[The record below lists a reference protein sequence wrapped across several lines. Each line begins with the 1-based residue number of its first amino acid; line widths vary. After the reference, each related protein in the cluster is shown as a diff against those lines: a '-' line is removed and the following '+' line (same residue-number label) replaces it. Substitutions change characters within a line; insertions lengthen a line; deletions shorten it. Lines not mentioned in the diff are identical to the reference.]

1 MYKKEIIINTSKLI
15 FFLPIGLISGFVGGY
30 LLSFIPNLLL
40 FIPFILFPGTE
51 PIREPIQAI
60 FSNLGGIAIAIN
72 ISLLLKP
79 DFLDLNKF
87 GVIVSIPLIAFE
99 TIIPRN
105 VKLSES
111 PSYGLPVIS
120 HDADSKGATS
130 YINLAKEILKRNQI
144 KAA

>member
-87 GVIVSIPLIAFE
+87 LFVWGLITGLIILIYIPLITNLSGFE
-99 TIIPRN
+99 SIEESKIKYTIE
-105 VKLSES
+105 L
-111 PSYGLPVIS
+111 IS
-120 HDADSKGATS
+120 
-130 YINLAKEILKRNQI
+130 LILGYSIFFKFY
-144 KAA
+144 KK

>member
-1 MYKKEIIINTSKLI
+1 MSKKEIIINTSKLI

-87 GVIVSIPLIAFE
+87 LFVWGLITGLIILIYIPLITNLSGFE
-99 TIIPRN
+99 SIEESKIKYTIE
-105 VKLSES
+105 L
-111 PSYGLPVIS
+111 IS
-120 HDADSKGATS
+120 
-130 YINLAKEILKRNQI
+130 LILGYSIFFKFY
-144 KAA
+144 KK

>member
-1 MYKKEIIINTSKLI
+1 M
-15 FFLPIGLISGFVGGY
+15 LPLISLVSSTIFLIV
-30 LLSFIPNLLL
+30 LLFALLTLLL
-40 FIPFILFPGTE
+40 
-51 PIREPIQAI
+51 
-60 FSNLGGIAIAIN
+60 
-72 ISLLLKP
+72 LLLP
-79 DFLDLNKF
+79 FTL
-87 GVIVSIPLIAFE
+87 SSFE

>member
-1 MYKKEIIINTSKLI
+1 MTKKEIIINTSKLI

-87 GVIVSIPLIAFE
+87 LFVWGLITGLIILIYIPLITNLSGFE
-99 TIIPRN
+99 SIEESKIKYTIE
-105 VKLSES
+105 L
-111 PSYGLPVIS
+111 IS
-120 HDADSKGATS
+120 
-130 YINLAKEILKRNQI
+130 LILGYSIFFKFY
-144 KAA
+144 KK